1 MIFGLLFFSID
12 KHAMRREGKRKF
24 WRQASVD
31 YGKSADLG
39 NGPTCQEEERGGG
52 MIKESD
58 Y

>member
-39 NGPTCQEEERGGG
+39 NGPTCQEEEREGG
-52 MIKESD
+52 K
-58 Y
+58 